1 MTTPN
6 LFDNQQRLWNGP
18 GGQAWVD
25 SQQLLDALFS
35 PLLPPLLQGLGA
47 GARVLDIGC
56 GTGATSLAAADI
68 SGDCLGIDISAPMLE
83 LAQMRAESAGNPAR
97 FVCADA
103 QAHDFAEN
111 SFDWLISRFGVMFF
125 ADPQAA
131 FANLRRGA
139 ASGAR
144 MRLLAWR
151 GAEDNP
157 FMVCAERAAAP
168 WLPALPLRRPGAPG
182 QFAFADAARVHG
194 ILQAA
199 GWDDI
204 GIRPLDV
211 PLSMPEAALQPYLS
225 RLGPVGLVLQQLP
238 EEERAAL
245 LARLRQAFEPFVKGG
260 RVEFPAACWLIE
272 ARARG

>member
-1 MTTPN
+1 MSTSN
-6 LFDNQQRLWNGP
+6 LLDDQQRLWNGP

-25 SQQLLDALFS
+25 SQQLLDALFA
-35 PLLPPLLQGLGA
+35 PLLPPLLQGLSS

-56 GTGATSLAAADI
+56 GTGATSLAAASI

-83 LAQMRAESAGNPAR
+83 LARTRAEGESNPAR

-103 QAHDFAEN
+103 QVHDFAAA
-111 SFDWLISRFGVMFF
+111 SYDWLISRFGVMFF

-131 FANLRRGA
+131 FANLYRA
-139 ASGAR
+139 ATSGAR

-168 WLPALPLRRPGAPG
+168 WLPALPTRRPGAPG

-199 GWDDI
+199 GWEEVEV
-204 GIRPLDV
+204 RALDV
-211 PLSMPEAALQPYLS
+211 PMSMPESALQPYLS

-238 EEERAAL
+238 EIERAAL

-260 RVEFPAACWLIE
+260 RVEFSAACWQIE